1 MDVDRGVI
9 GHGAI
14 VRELRALAA
23 LPEPPHALLLAGPEG
38 LGRTRLAIEYALALN
53 CEAATTGEKPCLA
66 CRPCR
71 LITQQAHPDL
81 ALVAPG
87 DSFCKPRAGE
97 SAHERHP
104 NSRDIRICQIRGIAD
119 LVARYPVEARFRV
132 VLIEPA
138 ERLNREAQ
146 AALLKTLEEPPPHTA
161 FVLVSA
167 APESITETI
176 RSRCRRIDVRPVPTA
191 ELIAGLLE
199 RGADEETARAVARAA
214 RGRPAHALRVL
225 EQPDLL
231 GDADRL
237 LERCRA
243 VAQAL
248 PSERLAYAGELAE
261 RYRRDRSL
269 VAGEL
274 DAWEAFWEARL
285 REGAEGDLEAARGA
299 LRALRAVEQAR
310 RDLLTNV
317 QPRLAFDLM
326 LLRFPRVTL
335 GSSQEVTHPH
345 R

>member
-1 MDVDRGVI
+1 M
-9 GHGAI
+9 
-14 VRELRALAA
+14 LAT

-38 LGRTRLAIEYALALN
+38 LGRTRLATEYALALN
-53 CEAATTGEKPCLA
+53 CEADEPGARPCLV
-66 CRPCR
+66 CRSCR
-71 LITQQAHPDL
+71 LISQHAHPDL

-104 NSRDIRICQIRGIAD
+104 NSRDIRVCQIRGVAELI
-119 LVARYPVEARFRV
+119 ARYPVEARFRV

-138 ERLNREAQ
+138 ERLNRESQ

-167 APESITETI
+167 APEAIAETI

-191 ELIAGLLE
+191 ELVAGLLE
-199 RGADEETARAVARAA
+199 RGADEATARAIARAA
-214 RGRPAHALRVL
+214 RGRPARALRIL

-243 VAQAL
+243 VAAAAA
-248 PSERLAYAGELAE
+248 SERLAYAGELAE
-261 RYRRDRSL
+261 RYRRDRTL

-274 DAWEAFWEARL
+274 DAWEAFWETRL
-285 REGAEGDLEAARGA
+285 REAAGREREAARAAVTA
-299 LRALRAVEQAR
+299 LRAIAQTR

-335 GSSQEVTHPH
+335 GSSQEVST
-345 R
+345 RIDD